1 MSENWKS
8 KKFYNT
14 LLITGII
21 LCFVITCVVPQ
32 RNSNPSNLQN
42 YEKQALDRIIT
53 NNTQYDVA
61 VRPAVKN
68 ASEPLEISVHISVQS
83 LEFLDPL
90 KNEYKVQMVIHQE
103 WEDSRL
109 AYSQLNPPK
118 RLRYLT
124 VLETGKI
131 WRPDLYFF
139 NEKSTATS
147 YGQQDRSF
155 GRVSPTGKVSFVSRV
170 SATLSCP
177 VNIRL
182 FPFDSQKC
190 PFKMASEA
198 FSREDVILKWKNQAN
213 PIEVN
218 PEFALMPGLSY
229 HSVTHDVTDIQTETG
244 TYSCLSG
251 GFVFNRLK
259 GYYWKQ
265 LYIPCTCLV
274 VLGWLSFLLD
284 ATGVPGVVRA
294 ILVSGTWSVAYL
306 KISEF
311 HHVMPKV
318 AYSTAFDIWTGM
330 CLAFIFVSV
339 IVMILATYMANHGHT
354 KSIPPERI
362 QALESRKRAGDL
374 SAQYALHQKSNCL
387 SASFVVDRILVFFYP
402 ILFAAFAVGYFTV
415 YLKIA
420 RIGFEELKD

>member
-1 MSENWKS
+1 MHLPIE
-8 KKFYNT
+8 
-14 LLITGII
+14 
-21 LCFVITCVVPQ
+21 V
-32 RNSNPSNLQN
+32 
-42 YEKQALDRIIT
+42 
-53 NNTQYDVA
+53 
-61 VRPAVKN
+61 
-68 ASEPLEISVHISVQS
+68 SVHISVRS

-90 KNEYKVQMVIHQE
+90 KNEYKVQMLIHQE
-103 WEDSRL
+103 WEDTRL
-109 AYSQLNPPK
+109 SYAQLNPPK

-124 VLETGKI
+124 VLDTRKI

-155 GRVSPTGKVSFVSRV
+155 ARIAPTGKGSCNSFLPGEHTDVSVRLTKMSFQNGKWSVGILLLCSWKFLPY
-170 SATLSCP
+170 TLS
-177 VNIRL
+177 VSQFLSTTHL
-182 FPFDSQKC
+182 FSC
-190 PFKMASEA
+190 ETEA
-198 FSREDVILKWKNQAN
+198 FSREDVILKWKNQGN
-213 PIEVN
+213 PVEVN
-218 PEFALMPGLSY
+218 QDFALMPGLAY
-229 HSVTHDVTDIQTETG
+229 HSITHDTSDIQTETG
-244 TYSCLSG
+244 VYSCLSG

-294 ILVSGTWSVAYL
+294 ILVGVTWSVAYL
-306 KISEF
+306 KISDF

-354 KSIPPERI
+354 KTIPPERI
-362 QALESRKRAGDL
+362 QAIEARKRAGDL
-374 SAQYALHQKSNCL
+374 SAQYALNQKSNCL

-402 ILFAAFAVGYFTV
+402 ILFAAFGVGYFTV
-415 YLKIA
+415 YLKLA
-420 RIGFEELKD
+420 RMNLDS